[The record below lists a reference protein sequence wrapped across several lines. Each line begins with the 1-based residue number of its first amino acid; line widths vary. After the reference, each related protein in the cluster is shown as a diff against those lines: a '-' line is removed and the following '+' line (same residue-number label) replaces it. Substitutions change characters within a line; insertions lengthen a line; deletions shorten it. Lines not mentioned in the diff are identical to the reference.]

1 MLVNA
6 IVWNVCRKLS
16 EKVIYWYDGWARPG
30 GRGLVVEAGR
40 LALGVAFRRRLAV
53 GDRCTAVALT
63 RKPGGDLGHAD
74 RPPDRRGGGQVGP
87 REQAPHFVDCAL
99 IQHRLE
105 PSVAAREQPV
115 AIGQQH
121 HRLERDPVA
130 DPAAARRLPAGE
142 DRKST
147 RLNPSH

>member
-40 LALGVAFRRRLAV
+40 LALGVAFRCCLSV

-87 REQAPHFVDCAL
+87 REQSEEHTSELQSLRRISYVVLCLTRETHPLFNNFYHVYNDL
-99 IQHRLE
+99 NYTPLE
-105 PSVAAREQPV
+105 F
-115 AIGQQH
+115 
-121 HRLERDPVA
+121 
-130 DPAAARRLPAGE
+130 
-142 DRKST
+142 T
-147 RLNPSH
+147 T

>member
-1 MLVNA
+1 MRTWRLLTVIKILVNP
-6 IVWNVCRKLS
+6 IYRKLYFKLS
-16 EKVIYWYDGWARPG
+16 EKVIYCCHARARPC
-30 GRGLVVEAGR
+30 GRGLVAEPGK

-99 IQHRLE
+99 IQ
-105 PSVAAREQPV
+105 
-115 AIGQQH
+115 
-121 HRLERDPVA
+121 
-130 DPAAARRLPAGE
+130 

-147 RLNPSH
+147 RLNSSH